1 MIKEIEIIFDFKY
14 IIKLKYQ
21 EINDNKYMMKL
32 YNKKF
37 YN

>member
-14 IIKLKYQ
+14 IIKLKYY
-21 EINDNKYMMKL
+21 EIYNNKYIIKL